1 MGKLKDKLIEMNKN
15 NNGEIC
21 KEKYNNKITI
31 VCGYVGSGKTTATLS
46 SLSADYAL
54 FCGDAGLDI
63 LDLLAEVKLTDKI
76 YNGNE
81 WFEDSVVVE
90 AMKNG
95 QTVVIGDVDYLSDKV
110 LDFIEKISI
119 EDEIDVSEYHLSD
132 KTIKISPEFNMVLIF
147 TTPSRV
153 LS

>member
-31 VCGYVGSGKTTATLS
+31 VCGYVGSGKATAILS
-46 SLSADYAL
+46 STSGYAV
-54 FCGDAGLDI
+54 FCVDSILDI
-63 LDLLAEVKLTDKI
+63 IDLLVDFKI
-76 YNGNE
+76 NNGNVE
-81 WFEDSVVVE
+81 FEDSVFVN
-90 AMKNG
+90 AMKKG
-95 QTVVIGDVDYLSDKV
+95 QTVVIDNADYLSDKV

-119 EDEIDVSEYHLSD
+119 EEELDVSEYPVLSD
-132 KTIKISPEFNMVLIF
+132 KTITISPEFKMILMFN
-147 TTPSRV
+147 TPSRV